1 MLKITEAENKK
12 INLIKIRIFQAP
24 ETMFLAFL
32 FLGIMVF
39 LLLFLLISMVFATLS
54 QDDRKERVKKT
65 KAKCE
70 GDEKVK
76 FYFSIDLENG
86 VNKKETIQDFTY
98 WTKVFTKFGNFI
110 KISLFWINEKVWDLL
125 YYTRNAFYCKSDLIY
140 IE

>member
-32 FLGIMVF
+32 FLGIIVF
-39 LLLFLLISMVFATLS
+39 LLLFLLISMVCVTLA
-54 QDDRKERVKKT
+54 QDDRKERVKT
-65 KAKCE
+65 EAKCE

-76 FYFSIDLENG
+76 CYFSIDLENG
-86 VNKKETIQDFTY
+86 VNKKETIQD